1 MKYIT
6 FLFLLLTQLSFG
18 QPKSLIKIID
28 QIDYQ
33 TDTLQAV
40 YDWVT
45 DNIKYD
51 VAKLKKIKSGDGK
64 HKKGKFKNRA
74 EYRANQL
81 EVVIKKKKGV
91 CEDYSLLFNSIVSEL
106 GYASFIITG
115 VTKLRDGKVMKDSA
129 HAWNTVKVNGVW
141 KLYDPTWGAG
151 YVKGAKKF
159 IKKYNPKW
167 YDTDPE
173 VMKERHFPFDHIWQL
188 SENPMTYQ
196 EFQKDTQ
203 SDESKTP
210 YDFNEMIA
218 SHLKKEEKE
227 KLIDELNRS
236 ELNGGNI
243 KAIKKRRKTLQ
254 KKIDNFNIYNN
265 ADLFN
270 NTINNCR
277 ESSKLFGEYINE
289 GKNKRFKGKK
299 WTLEYSQSTLLSLK
313 DTVTESIATFETIDT
328 KGLKSK
334 RNFKKMINQSKN
346 ILAKVDKELEF
357 LNSKM

>member
-6 FLFLLLTQLSFG
+6 FLFLLITQLSFA
-18 QPKSLIKIID
+18 QTKSLTKIID

-51 VAKLKKIKSGDGK
+51 LAKLKKIKNGDGK
-64 HKKGKFKNRA
+64 HEIGKFKNRA

-81 EVVIKKKKGV
+81 EIVIQKKKGV

-106 GYASFIITG
+106 GYTSLIISG
-115 VTKLRDGKVMKDSA
+115 VTKGRNGKIMKNSG
-129 HAWNTVKVNGVW
+129 HTWNAVNVNGIW
-141 KLYDPTWGAG
+141 KLYDPTWGSG
-151 YVKGAKKF
+151 YVKDDKRF

-167 YDTDPE
+167 FDTDPE
-173 VMKERHFPFDHIWQL
+173 VMKERHFPFDPIWQF

-196 EFQKDTQ
+196 DFQEGRQ
-203 SDESKTP
+203 SDESNTS
-210 YDFNEMIA
+210 YDYNGMIA

-227 KLIDELNRS
+227 KLIDELHRS

-243 KAIKKRRKTLQ
+243 KVIKKRRKTLQ
-254 KKIDNFNIYNN
+254 KKIANLDTSKNV
-265 ADLFN
+265 DLIKS
-270 NTINNCR
+270 TIVKCR
-277 ESSKLFGEYINE
+277 ESSDLFGEYINA
-289 GKNKRFKGKK
+289 GKNKRFKGEK
-299 WTLEYSQSTLLSLK
+299 WTLEYSQSTLQDLK
-313 DTVTESIATFETIDT
+313 DQVTESIAIFETIDT
-328 KGLKSK
+328 KNLKSK
-334 RNFKKMINQSKN
+334 RKFKKMVKQSKN
-346 ILAKVDKELEF
+346 LLDYVDREIEL